1 MNVELKLSRRAHG
14 LVNVLLAGGYKGW
27 SEKDLIQV
35 IIATELERGLLRRA
49 RWELKEFERLEQE
62 QPGTVDVEI
71 DDVRK
76 LVYGN

>member
-1 MNVELKLSRRAHG
+1 MNVELKLSTRANG